1 MTMKNHTEY
10 LVDDLNLENR
20 PGIADKT
27 KFSKF
32 MCDTVDFKNYKR
44 LLDVG
49 CGSGVVG
56 IYALVNQIS
65 FVYFND
71 IQRSAMELS
80 KINISKNSILE
91 DKYQFIEGSFNSID
105 LSKYLVDIIIFNPPQ
120 LPTGLVNIES
130 FSEES
135 EKKFR
140 DGGDNGRKI
149 ISDFFL
155 WLSKQPIDGISIYLC
170 LSSVLKIDPLLK
182 EIKQKYG
189 LSATKEK
196 SKTVVLRE
204 IFYPSIKK
212 MSQQELSDREVKLID
227 DKYYKNIYVVK
238 FKK

>member
-20 PGIADKT
+20 PGIAEKT
-27 KFSKF
+27 KFSRF
-32 MCDTVDFKNYKR
+32 MCDTVDFNNYKC

-80 KINISKNSILE
+80 KINVSKNSIPE
-91 DKYQFIEGSFNSID
+91 DKYQFIESSFNSID
-105 LSKYLVDIIIFNPPQ
+105 LSKYPVDIIIFNPPQ

-149 ISDFFL
+149 ISDFFSL
-155 WLSKQPIDGISIYLC
+155 VIQTTYRWNKYLFMPF
-170 LSSVLKIDPLLK
+170 VRTEDRPFVRRYKTKIRFVRN
-182 EIKQKYG
+182 Q
-189 LSATKEK
+189 
-196 SKTVVLRE
+196 RE
-204 IFYPSIKK
+204 IQDSVIKRNFLP
-212 MSQQELSDREVKLID
+212 QH
-227 DKYYKNIYVVK
+227 
-238 FKK
+238 